1 MAMEAD
7 MRVKVFI
14 IVQHFY
20 EDYFLPFTSET
31 DEFAPGKIISTP
43 EAAKCEVV
51 IYI

>member
-20 EDYFLPFTSET
+20 EEYFLPFTSET
-31 DEFAPGKIISTP
+31 DAVCSRKDHINSRSS
-43 EAAKCEVV
+43 KV
-51 IYI
+51 